1 MQSPRLSSS
10 SKNMMP
16 QANVSL
22 KRIVVWGRQSAEMV
36 ERFRK
41 LIPNH
46 QKIVTIISVEF
57 IVPL

>member
-1 MQSPRLSSS
+1 
-10 SKNMMP
+10 MP